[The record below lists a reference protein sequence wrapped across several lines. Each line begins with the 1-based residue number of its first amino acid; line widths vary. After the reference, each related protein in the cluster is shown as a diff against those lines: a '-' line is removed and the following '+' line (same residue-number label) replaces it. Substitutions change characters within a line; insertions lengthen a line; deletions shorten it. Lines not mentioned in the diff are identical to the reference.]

1 MPSAEHTHIVDAP
14 FDEVWAFVREIDNW
28 APLVTGYQRHEK
40 LSEADSSWLVK
51 GQLGGLTRVAEFQVH
66 IDSWDDTGHV
76 LFSLTGIN
84 EPVKGSGSFTAERV
98 TNDALDRPGTRSS
111 RFTKYRNAIARRIL
125 ALVFGQRTFE
135 QVRKRQRAKEQS
147 KLVFSLTLNAGG
159 AAGMVMN
166 MLLAPMM
173 MPIAADLA
181 NGIARQIENGS

>member
-14 FDEVWAFVREIDNW
+14 FEQVWAFVREIDNW

-40 LSEADSSWLVK
+40 LSEADSFWLVK

-84 EPVKGSGSFTAERV
+84 EPVTGSGSFTAERV
-98 TNDALDRPGTRSS
+98 TSDALSRPGTRLS

-125 ALVFGQRTFE
+125 ALFFGKRTFE
-135 QVRKRQRAKEQS
+135 QVHKPQRANEQS
-147 KLVFSLTLNAGG
+147 KLVFSLTLSAGG
-159 AAGMVMN
+159 VGGMVMN
-166 MLLAPMM
+166 MLLAPML
-173 MPIAADLA
+173 MPVAEDLA
-181 NGIARQIENGS
+181 NGIARLRTH